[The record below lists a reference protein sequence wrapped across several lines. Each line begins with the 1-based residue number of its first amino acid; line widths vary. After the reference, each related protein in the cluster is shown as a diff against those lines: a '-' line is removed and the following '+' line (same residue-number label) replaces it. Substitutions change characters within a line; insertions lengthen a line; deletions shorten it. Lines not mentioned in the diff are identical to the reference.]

1 MRPIAAIIV
10 VVFGVCSIT
19 TAARAE
25 SSSCKQCREQQQAC
39 AKNYS
44 AKTCKTEYD
53 ICMKGCQKNSQ
64 ISQPM
69 PGEGRVEAGKKRRAA
84 TQGLVAIRRA
94 RACHRSGRTMTRSL
108 MALAAALT
116 SLPAIAL
123 AQDARSQAPSYCFD
137 LSRVVDLAMTKER
150 FASIGGRPRQ

>member
-39 AKNYS
+39 AKNYA

-53 ICMKGCQKNSQ
+53 ICMKSCQKNSR
-64 ISQPM
+64 ISQPILGQGVGM
-69 PGEGRVEAGKKRRAA
+69 EALDKIGLRREDLLAPQGVRAA
-84 TQGLVAIRRA
+84 A
-94 RACHRSGRTMTRSL
+94 
-108 MALAAALT
+108 
-116 SLPAIAL
+116 
-123 AQDARSQAPSYCFD
+123 
-137 LSRVVDLAMTKER
+137 
-150 FASIGGRPRQ
+150 